1 MERSLGTRD
10 QELPGVKGFQTHIR
24 QKWGWEMVLAAE
36 VLNRQQGQLFEEM
49 GFKRDLREEGES
61 NLGVC
66 PSVSEPLDM
75 FPSKFMLKH

>member
-1 MERSLGTRD
+1 
-10 QELPGVKGFQTHIR
+10 
-24 QKWGWEMVLAAE
+24 MVLAAE

-49 GFKRDLREEGES
+49 GFKRDLREEGEG